1 MCLSCFL
8 SLFYCAVA
16 CSSIWWFHITRLCW
30 HLPVASCM
38 QPWFYSVRHN
48 VCLPHCRERGQ
59 RALEQRLAEKL
70 AAVRSSEGT
79 SLDAADKVWVFYAMN
94 NELCSLWIPGDSFL
108 CDFLK
113 DWSNANVSCMFS
125 SPSPTAECFIFWWF
139 FVVISSGTNK
149 WSVALHFSHGFSV
162 IN

>member
-1 MCLSCFL
+1 MTLL
-8 SLFYCAVA
+8 AL
-16 CSSIWWFHITRLCW
+16 
-30 HLPVASCM
+30 ASCV

-48 VCLPHCRERGQ
+48 ACLPHCRERGQ

-79 SLDAADKVWVFYAMN
+79 SLDAADKVWVFYATN

-113 DWSNANVSCMFS
+113 DWSNANDSCTFS

-139 FVVISSGTNK
+139 FVVIIGNQLMKRCASFFPWFLCSQLVK
-149 WSVALHFSHGFSV
+149 WSSTKQCTMRYSIGV
-162 IN
+162 